1 MEPETA
7 PATPAGPDLDL
18 GYQVELDAF
27 SGPLDL
33 LLHLVRRAEV
43 DITEIA
49 IAQIADQYIA
59 AVGDWAELDLDQA
72 GDFILMAATLLEWK
86 ARTVAPPPDK
96 PAGDEDDEDLD
107 LLDPRQDLVAQL
119 LAFRRVKEAV
129 LEIEALEQA
138 RALRHQRRF
147 QEIIPEEPDDGEG
160 MDLAKAD
167 PYVLLTIWE
176 KVLESVAAAVP
187 RRVLYNDVPM
197 EERLKQLEVLMREAG
212 EARLSWFLEKVTNPV
227 QKCGMVVATLEGI
240 RQRIVEATQHEQFGE
255 VHMRY
260 LPPDERARVAVL
272 PPEVEE
278 VVGRRRRRPPL
289 FTVAVPIAN
298 SEDEAPEGLV
308 EEAVVET
315 EEQRYVRELNEKI
328 GIDGLLDRVAR
339 LDEHLYAHL
348 RELGIAVPEPE
359 GQAAVAVLPT
369 AQVAAS
375 TVPASVPEAHA
386 SRSPD
391 GDDEPDL
398 PGEDDDEGEEE
409 DGDDDDDDDDDDDE
423 EEEDEEDE
431 EDEDEDED
439 DEDDDDD
446 DEEEEDEEDEE
457 DDEDDE
463 DDEEDD
469 EEDD

>member
-1 MEPETA
+1 MEPETLSQA
-7 PATPAGPDLDL
+7 PLAGAAAADLDL

-49 IAQIADQYIA
+49 IAQIADQFIA

-86 ARTVAPPPDK
+86 ARTIAPPPET
-96 PAGDEDDEDLD
+96 AEGEQDDEDLD

-119 LAFRRVKEAV
+119 LAFRRVKEQV
-129 LEIEALEQA
+129 LELEALEQA
-138 RALRHQRRF
+138 RLLRHQRRF
-147 QEIIPEEPDDGEG
+147 QETIPEEPEDGEG

-212 EARLSWFLEKVTNPV
+212 EARLSWFLEKVANPV

-260 LPPDERARVAVL
+260 LPPDERIRPVVSL
-272 PPEVEE
+272 PEVEE
-278 VVGRRRRRPPL
+278 VAGKRRRRPPL
-289 FTVAVPIAN
+289 FTVAVPVAGQD
-298 SEDEAPEGLV
+298 DEAPEGII

-315 EEQRYVRELNEKI
+315 EEQRYVRELNETI
-328 GIDGLLDRVAR
+328 GVDSLLERVAH
-339 LDEHLYAHL
+339 LDENLNAHL
-348 RELGIAVPEPE
+348 RELGIPPEKEFPTYPFL
-359 GQAAVAVLPT
+359 GNIGTVSLPLTAAIAEQRRFL
-369 AQVAAS
+369 Q
-375 TVPASVPEAHA
+375 
-386 SRSPD
+386 
-391 GDDEPDL
+391 
-398 PGEDDDEGEEE
+398 PGHKVGFLGIGSGLNCLMLGWEW
-409 DGDDDDDDDDDDDE
+409 
-423 EEEDEEDE
+423 
-431 EDEDEDED
+431 
-439 DEDDDDD
+439 
-446 DEEEEDEEDEE
+446 
-457 DDEDDE
+457 
-463 DDEEDD
+463 
-469 EEDD
+469 